1 MGLDFQITDSILEFD
16 NTSMAKINYS
26 NQHIGNCINIYAD
39 SILNDSSIHE
49 NFGEIGK
56 WKGLKTIFKN
66 NNHELPFDILGAV
79 FYCISRM
86 EEYGKCFL
94 DSHGRFLHT
103 NSVLHK
109 LNVLQT
115 PIVDQWLEEF
125 KLLLTSYYPILEIK
139 NESFKIIN
147 TFDIDQAFCYSGKG
161 LKRNIGGLLRDL
173 VQFKIEQVIN
183 RILVLMG
190 AKDDPYDTF
199 DKILSIQKKHNPSTL
214 VFLLLAENSNFD
226 KNINPSNPKF
236 LEVIQKLKKNVELGI
251 HPSYYSKEKTMFL
264 KQEINL
270 LKGIQKKEVYNSR
283 QHYLRFTIPN
293 TYRSLIE
300 VGIRHEYSLGYA
312 ETIGFRAG
320 TSFPFQWFDLERN
333 EVTALQ
339 IHPFCIMDVS
349 LKNYLN
355 LSSQEAIKTI
365 QTMLDEIQKVNGHF
379 ISIWHNESLSNYLD
393 WKGWSEVYES
403 IFELKTV

>member
-1 MGLDFQITDSILEFD
+1 
-16 NTSMAKINYS
+16 
-26 NQHIGNCINIYAD
+26 
-39 SILNDSSIHE
+39 
-49 NFGEIGK
+49 
-56 WKGLKTIFKN
+56 
-66 NNHELPFDILGAV
+66 
-79 FYCISRM
+79 
-86 EEYGKCFL
+86 
-94 DSHGRFLHT
+94 
-103 NSVLHK
+103 
-109 LNVLQT
+109 
-115 PIVDQWLEEF
+115 
-125 KLLLTSYYPILEIK
+125 
-139 NESFKIIN
+139 
-147 TFDIDQAFCYSGKG
+147 
-161 LKRNIGGLLRDL
+161 
-173 VQFKIEQVIN
+173 
-183 RILVLMG
+183 
-190 AKDDPYDTF
+190 
-199 DKILSIQKKHNPSTL
+199 
-214 VFLLLAENSNFD
+214 
-226 KNINPSNPKF
+226 
-236 LEVIQKLKKNVELGI
+236 
-251 HPSYYSKEKTMFL
+251 MFL

-300 VGIRHEYSLGYA
+300 AGIRHEYSLGYA